1 MRKPIAAISIRTRTA
16 KMMLF
21 AAFMAKHL
29 QGFDEPVLMHGVH
42 LEDKPCDD
50 ADEDET
56 D

>member
-1 MRKPIAAISIRTRTA
+1 MRTPMTAISIRA
-16 KMMLF
+16 IPPMMMLVT
-21 AAFMAKHL
+21 AFMAKHL
-29 QGFDEPVLMHGVH
+29 QGFDEPVLVHGVH